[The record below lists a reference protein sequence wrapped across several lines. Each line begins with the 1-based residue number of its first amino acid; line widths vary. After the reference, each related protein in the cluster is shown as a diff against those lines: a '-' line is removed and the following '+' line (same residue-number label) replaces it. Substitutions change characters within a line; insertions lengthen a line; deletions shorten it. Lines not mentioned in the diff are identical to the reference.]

1 MFDSGPVT
9 TAELEAFVSRLAAI
23 DRDVDDADRVDQIA
37 ALERVKGAAA
47 AAQARVSM
55 DFDASQREVQA
66 AEGVPARQ
74 RGAGVGAQ
82 IALARRD
89 SPVRGS
95 RLLGLARALV
105 TEMPRTLEVLARGE
119 TTEWRATILARETAT
134 LSAAHRTVVDAKL
147 APRLPGMSD
156 RQVEQAARAMAYQ
169 LDPSSPMRRIRG
181 AVADRRV
188 SIQPAP
194 DAMAR
199 VTGFLPVAQGVA
211 VWAALRAHAGAQVAT
226 GDPRSR
232 DQVMADAFTERLTGQ
247 AHAEDVSIEVGL
259 VMTDMALL
267 AGHDTP
273 ARLHA
278 AGLPGAT
285 VPASFARQLV
295 SDAADV
301 GSAQAARRARVWLRR
316 LYASPTDGSLVTM
329 DSRRRGFDGQLRAF
343 LVHRDQYCRTPW
355 CGAPVRHADHIRP
368 DAVGGPTSADN
379 GQGLC
384 AACNHTKE
392 LPGWAATR
400 ETSQPASGSAHPD
413 STAHRSP
420 HTVRVTTPTGHAYD
434 STAPPLLDTLLPPP
448 CARPSGAEDAADAED
463 AESLLEAA
471 FQELLAQAA

>member
-66 AEGVPARQ
+66 AEGVPARK

-119 TTEWRATILARETAT
+119 TTEWRAMILARETAT
-134 LSAAHRTVVDAKL
+134 LSAAHRTVVDARL

-188 SIQPAP
+188 SIRPGP

-211 VWAALRAHAGAQVAT
+211 VWAALRAHAGAQVTT

-247 AHAEDVSIEVGL
+247 AHAEDVCIEVGL
-259 VMTDMALL
+259 VMTDMTLL
-267 AGHDTP
+267 DGHDTP
-273 ARLHA
+273 ARLHS

-285 VPASFARQLV
+285 VPAAFARQLV

-301 GSAQAARRARVWLRR
+301 GSAQAAHRARVWLRR

-392 LPGWAATR
+392 LPGWVATR

-413 STAHRSP
+413 STPHRSP

-434 STAPPLLDTLLPPP
+434 STAPPVLDTLFPPGR
-448 CARPSGAEDAADAED
+448 ARPSGAADAAD

-471 FQELLAQAA
+471 FQELLAQVA

>member
-66 AEGVPARQ
+66 AEGVPARK

-105 TEMPRTLEVLARGE
+105 TEMPRTLEVLERGE
-119 TTEWRATILARETAT
+119 TTEWRAMILARETAT
-134 LSAAHRTVVDAKL
+134 LSAAHRTVVDAGL

-188 SIQPAP
+188 SIRPAP

-211 VWAALRAHAGAQVAT
+211 VWAALRAHAGAQVTT

-247 AHAEDVSIEVGL
+247 AHAEDVCIEVGL
-259 VMTDMALL
+259 VMTDMTLL
-267 AGHDTP
+267 DGHDTP
-273 ARLHA
+273 ARLHS

-285 VPASFARQLV
+285 VPAAFARQLV

-301 GSAQAARRARVWLRR
+301 GSAQAAHRARVWLRR

-392 LPGWAATR
+392 LPGWVATR

-413 STAHRSP
+413 STPHRSP

-434 STAPPLLDTLLPPP
+434 STAPPVLDTLFPPGR
-448 CARPSGAEDAADAED
+448 ARPSGAEDAADAE
-463 AESLLEAA
+463 SLLEAA
-471 FQELLAQAA
+471 FHELLAQVA